1 MPRPHIPASL
11 RSAIADQAGRR
22 CGYCQTAEAY
32 TGMPLQV
39 EHIVPLAAGGETVES
54 NLWLACG
61 LCNRNKGTQTHAID
75 PVNNELIALFNPR
88 TQNWLE
94 HFVWSEDGVHI
105 SGRTPCGRATVVALK
120 LNNDYLILARKHWVS
135 VGWHPPRQ

>member
-1 MPRPHIPASL
+1 
-11 RSAIADQAGRR
+11 
-22 CGYCQTAEAY
+22 
-32 TGMPLQV
+32 MPLQV